1 MNIKELMEEYERL
14 EKQFQKCIKS
24 IRECMESS
32 KGKYIVKEYTPTMR
46 IVVFEVSF
54 NNIGE
59 AFLFAESLKKS
70 GSIVSIKYERRI
82 EK

>member
-1 MNIKELMEEYERL
+1 MNIEELMEEYERL
-14 EKQFQKCIKS
+14 KKQIQRCIKS
-24 IRECMESS
+24 IRECMELSR
-32 KGKYIVKEYTPTMR
+32 GRYIVKEYTPAMR
-46 IVVFEVSF
+46 IAIFEASF

-70 GSIVSIKYERRI
+70 GSIVSIKYEKGV